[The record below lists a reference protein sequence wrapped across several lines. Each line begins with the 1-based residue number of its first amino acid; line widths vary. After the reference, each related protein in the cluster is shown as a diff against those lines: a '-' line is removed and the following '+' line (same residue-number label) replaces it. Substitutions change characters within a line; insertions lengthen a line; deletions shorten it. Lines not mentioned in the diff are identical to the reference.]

1 MRTIQNIMGRI
12 LAFMAVCTASVA
24 WISCSS
30 DLDETP
36 ANVSYGEEHTAVMHL
51 DAGRP
56 SYAGKRAASAEWS
69 DGDVVYLRFYQAD
82 GVTVICGKA
91 TYSAATSLWSISYYG
106 NLATGNTYK
115 CEAFYFTD
123 ATAVDNFNVTMTP
136 TSCAYEDLAASYLVD
151 GGELFVSASLSP
163 KTARMR
169 FMGTAGQKISVQK
182 IVYNTA
188 FNLTE
193 NSYATSSE
201 QVDLQV
207 GEDGYTPYM
216 YGSLEE
222 SNEITVRD
230 IYYEY
235 TKTFDPAKFAPGES
249 GYITMPSQVENKG
262 WSQTYYYPENAID
275 LGLSVRWAKTNVG
288 ASISTNSG
296 IFCAWGDP
304 EGTYNLNF
312 TVSEDASLTRVGQID
327 GGEQNGVRLV
337 SVKVTPGETQM
348 EYAVFGPLP
357 GDAAPALR
365 AFAVQ
370 GENLTKLQ
378 PAAGSERWDE
388 VQSCTVH
395 TDYFDAVP
403 EGVTELRVQMLDKNA
418 EEEVLLAEWTVTL
431 P

>member
-1 MRTIQNIMGRI
+1 MLDNRDLMNALETLETSDPALTDTEMQHLTRAVLTRTACGNPAARRTGHAVKSRRSFRRLPAWGQVLTAGAACAVLLVGLNGINPA
-12 LAFMAVCTASVA
+12 LAEGLPLLGDVFAYFN
-24 WISCSS
+24 
-30 DLDETP
+30 DLPKGYLQGNDLGEYAQPTQIEAEVQQDPAPEARDETAP
-36 ANVSYGEEHTAVMHL
+36 KVQAA
-51 DAGRP
+51 AGN
-56 SYAGKRAASAEWS
+56 
-69 DGDVVYLRFYQAD
+69 
-82 GVTVICGKA
+82 I
-91 TYSAATSLWSISYYG
+91 
-106 NLATGNTYK
+106 
-115 CEAFYFTD
+115 
-123 ATAVDNFNVTMTP
+123 
-136 TSCAYEDLAASYLVD
+136 
-151 GGELFVSASLSP
+151 
-163 KTARMR
+163 
-169 FMGTAGQKISVQK
+169 
-182 IVYNTA
+182 
-188 FNLTE
+188 LTE
-193 NSYATSSE
+193 NPCTLTLS
-201 QVDLQV
+201 QVYCDELYLRVGLVLTAEDDTLAGFDAVTIDPPLLYEDTTEAEANTLYGGVTLNGESVGGDLVPCFRKQDDHTFFCEMQYNLQNYTGDTRDMQASLAFSHLV
-207 GEDGYTPYM
+207 GIT
-216 YGSLEE
+216 EE
-222 SNEITVRD
+222 SEDKI
-230 IYYEY
+230 
-235 TKTFDPAKFAPGES
+235 P
-249 GYITMPSQVENKG
+249 
-262 WSQTYYYPENAID
+262 
-275 LGLSVRWAKTNVG
+275 L
-288 ASISTNSG
+288 
-296 IFCAWGDP
+296 

>member
-1 MRTIQNIMGRI
+1 MLDNRDLMNALETLETSDPALTDTEMQHLTRAVLTRTACGNPAARRTGHAVKSRRFSRRLPAWGQVLTAGAACAVLLVGLNGINPA
-12 LAFMAVCTASVA
+12 LAEGLPLLGDVFAYFN
-24 WISCSS
+24 
-30 DLDETP
+30 DLPKGYLQGNDLGEYAQPTQIEAEVQQDPAPEARDETAP
-36 ANVSYGEEHTAVMHL
+36 KVQAA
-51 DAGRP
+51 AGN
-56 SYAGKRAASAEWS
+56 
-69 DGDVVYLRFYQAD
+69 
-82 GVTVICGKA
+82 I
-91 TYSAATSLWSISYYG
+91 
-106 NLATGNTYK
+106 
-115 CEAFYFTD
+115 
-123 ATAVDNFNVTMTP
+123 
-136 TSCAYEDLAASYLVD
+136 
-151 GGELFVSASLSP
+151 
-163 KTARMR
+163 
-169 FMGTAGQKISVQK
+169 
-182 IVYNTA
+182 
-188 FNLTE
+188 LTE
-193 NSYATSSE
+193 NPCTLTLS
-201 QVDLQV
+201 QVYCDELYLRI
-207 GEDGYTPYM
+207 GLALTAEDDTLAGFDAVTIDPPLLYEDTTEAEANTL
-216 YGSLEE
+216 YGGVTL
-222 SNEITVRD
+222 N
-230 IYYEY
+230 
-235 TKTFDPAKFAPGES
+235 GES
-249 GYITMPSQVENKG
+249 VGGDLVPCFRKQDDHTFFCEMQYNLQNYTGDTRDMQASLTFSHLVGITEGSEDKIP
-262 WSQTYYYPENAID
+262 
-275 LGLSVRWAKTNVG
+275 L
-288 ASISTNSG
+288 
-296 IFCAWGDP
+296 